1 MKKIAAATLLIWLA
15 ALAGCATYSDT
26 PEERERQDRAE
37 QQRRIDAL
45 NRGR

>member
-1 MKKIAAATLLIWLA
+1 MNKSAVVTLLICLA
-15 ALAGCATYSDT
+15 ALAGCAAYTET

-37 QQRRIDAL
+37 QQRRIDAM